1 VSCAS
6 ATGALSEDAA
16 DSVAA
21 AFVRLAAE
29 VGDDTALARLQAMR
43 FHPVFTAHPTEARRR
58 AVSTSI
64 RRLVTLLTERDASL
78 DGGADE
84 RRAERRML
92 EEIDTL
98 WRTAPLRAEKP
109 TPVDEVRA
117 IMAVFDETL
126 YTAVPHV
133 YRRVDDALQ
142 GPAPAAGHP
151 SSVPSSAS
159 ARGWAATA
167 TATRS

>member
-1 VSCAS
+1 MA
-6 ATGALSEDAA
+6 
-16 DSVAA
+16 
-21 AFVRLAAE
+21 
-29 VGDDTALARLQAMR
+29 
-43 FHPVFTAHPTEARRR
+43 
-58 AVSTSI
+58 
-64 RRLVTLLTERDASL
+64 LLTEHDASL
-78 DGGADE
+78 QGGADE

-133 YRRVDDALQ
+133 YRRVDDDFLDPSAFRKDSTL
-142 GPAPAAGHP
+142 GCAGLLDADSPEQCARREAVEETGSSEVRERSEVWRLNSTMSWSGSTAIP
-151 SSVPSSAS
+151 S
-159 ARGWAATA
+159 G
-167 TATRS
+167 

>member
-1 VSCAS
+1 LKERDGRPEKEHV
-6 ATGALSEDAA
+6 TE
-16 DSVAA
+16 SVAA
-21 AFVRLAAE
+21 AFVRLSEE
-29 VGDDTALARLQAMR
+29 VGDETALRRLQDLR

-58 AVSTSI
+58 AVSSSI
-64 RRLVTLLTERDASL
+64 RRLASL
-78 DGGADE
+78 LGEHDTAVAGGADQ
-84 RRAERRML
+84 RRAERRMI

-133 YRRVDDALQ
+133 YRR
-142 GPAPAAGHP
+142 
-151 SSVPSSAS
+151 
-159 ARGWAATA
+159 
-167 TATRS
+167 